1 MNEVFNVDWNLG
13 MVLEHDGQG
22 LAMLEY
28 EHGDEL
34 SLRHPRRWW

>member
-1 MNEVFNVDWNLG
+1 
-13 MVLEHDGQG
+13 MVVELDGQG

-28 EHGDEL
+28 EHGDVL